1 MKKIKIALLGFGTVG
16 RATYEL
22 LQMNTAEIAEKTG
35 LELVLTK
42 VLVRDLS
49 KSYPVSKR
57 LLTTDFNDILN
68 DPQIELV
75 IELIGGIE
83 PASSYILAALRAKK
97 HVVTANKAAVAANY
111 ASFIETSRQNRVMLR
126 FEASVAGGIP
136 VLDALQA
143 PLNSNQIEEVS
154 GIVNGT
160 TNYILTQMVE
170 QQQSYQAAL
179 ARAQEKGFAET
190 DPTADVEG
198 IDSAN
203 KLAILMA
210 LAFSELVSVDAIPT
224 TGISNLSS
232 LDMIQAEKLGYKIK
246 LLATTKKVG
255 QQLQASV
262 QPTLVASWHM
272 LAAVANEFNAIH
284 IRGNAVGDLLFY
296 GKGAGGLPTASA
308 VMGDMI
314 EIANAIE
321 KNAAFDSYINK
332 VSATQLTFIGEGFNR
347 YYLRL
352 TGLNKAG
359 TLGKITTIFGQFG
372 ISIESISQE
381 SEEKQASMIFIINEI
396 NRTQLDD
403 ALDALLLL
411 AEVTSIDSVLR
422 VLD

>member
-1 MKKIKIALLGFGTVG
+1 MKKIRIALLGFGKVG

-35 LELVLTK
+35 LELELTK

-49 KSYPVSKR
+49 KSYPVSKS

-83 PASSYILAALRAKK
+83 PASNYILAALRAKK

-111 ASFIETSRQNRVMLR
+111 AAFIEISRQNKVMLR

-179 ARAQEKGFAET
+179 ERAQEKGFAEPE
-190 DPTADVEG
+190 PTADVEG

-224 TGISNLSS
+224 TGISNLSL

-246 LLATTKKVG
+246 LLATTKKMG

-284 IRGNAVGDLLFY
+284 IHGNAVGDLLFY

-321 KNAAFDSYINK
+321 KNSAFDSYINK
-332 VSATQLTFIGEGFNR
+332 VSASQLTFIGEGFNR

-381 SEEKQASMIFIINEI
+381 SEEMQASMIFIINEI